1 MTNRLTKIELNYR
14 YNIQTYQCYV
24 FCSYK
29 KSIRNN
35 IKEQRPRMDNKPD
48 RLHLKKTDDMMFKC
62 NSAWTISMESKWYVI
77 PIQVD
82 RDSIINSQ
90 QRKEK

>member
-1 MTNRLTKIELNYR
+1 MFSVHI
-14 YNIQTYQCYV
+14 
-24 FCSYK
+24 K

-62 NSAWTISMESKWYVI
+62 NSA
-77 PIQVD
+77 
-82 RDSIINSQ
+82 
-90 QRKEK
+90 